1 MLTDLYAPI
10 QFEPTIE
17 TGVMVDGLFV
27 LSITEYGREI
37 RNAMRGLWQRVLT
50 PEDFYNS
57 MSGNIRRNI
66 TRAWQRG
73 AAEYGIKMDELSQD
87 ERAALQSAIIYE
99 HQWITGFADA
109 IVQARAAADVSPAA
123 KRRKKDAIPV
133 IPGFLFARSDI
144 WIGRYEGVRSKA
156 RAMAAGDQKLKWDRG
171 ATKDACTSCLKLH
184 GKIKRASWWLSSG
197 ILPRVHGAHYLICK
211 GFRCLCQLIPTN
223 DPMSR
228 GRMPRMP

>member
-1 MLTDLYAPI
+1 MLTDLYTPI
-10 QFEPTIE
+10 QFEPAIE

-57 MSGNIRRNI
+57 MSGNIRRNL
-66 TRAWQRG
+66 TRAWARG
-73 AAEYGIKMDELSQD
+73 AAEYGLKMDELSQD

-99 HQWITGFADA
+99 HQWIVGFADA
-109 IVQARAAADVSPAA
+109 IVQARAAADVDPAA
-123 KRRKKDAIPV
+123 KRRKKDAIPI
-133 IPGFLFARSDI
+133 IPGFLFARASI

-156 RAMAAGDQKLKWDRG
+156 RAMAARDQKLKWDRG
-171 ATKDACTSCLKLH
+171 ATKDACTSCLRLD
-184 GKIKRASWWLSSG
+184 GKVKRASWWLSSG
-197 ILPRVHGAHYLICK
+197 ILPRVHGAHYLLCR